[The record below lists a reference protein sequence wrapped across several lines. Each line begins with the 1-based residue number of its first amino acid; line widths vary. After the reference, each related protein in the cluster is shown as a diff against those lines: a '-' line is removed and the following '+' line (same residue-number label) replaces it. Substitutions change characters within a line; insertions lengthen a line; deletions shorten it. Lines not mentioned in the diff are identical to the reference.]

1 MKSNMK
7 KYLALL
13 LALIMLT
20 QLAACST
27 INSTGDTAET
37 AQPTEQG
44 TPPEPPDG
52 NGNGPQGTPPDG
64 TPPDGQM
71 GGNPHEGN
79 PPVDSAPGGEV
90 DQGSSAN
97 IIDTD
102 GNYSGESYTS
112 TGDDENALR
121 IDGASVTLDGISVDK
136 ASGAS
141 SNAESGDFTE

>member
-27 INSTGDTAET
+27 INSTGDAAET

-44 TPPEPPDG
+44 TTPEPPDE

-64 TPPDGQM
+64 TSPDSQM
-71 GGNPHEGN
+71 GGNPPEGN
-79 PPVDSAPGGEV
+79 PPGGSAPGGEV

-102 GNYSGESYTS
+102 GSYSGESYTS
-112 TGDDENALR
+112 AGDDETRL
-121 IDGASVTLDGISVDK
+121 G
-136 ASGAS
+136 
-141 SNAESGDFTE
+141 